1 MADDKMKG
9 DQDFKN
15 HSNNSTTS
23 PLQAKPASGLVSNP
37 FQTGKIFFII
47 SGLDVILF
55 EYCI

>member
-37 FQTGKIFFII
+37 SNPEF
-47 SGLDVILF
+47 SILTAF
-55 EYCI
+55 

>member
-23 PLQAKPASGLVSNP
+23 PLQAKPASGLVS
-37 FQTGKIFFII
+37 
-47 SGLDVILF
+47 
-55 EYCI
+55 CIVFPLYFGF

>member
-23 PLQAKPASGLVSNP
+23 PLQAKPASGLVSNS
-37 FQTGKIFFII
+37 FTAKC
-47 SGLDVILF
+47 SALTAL
-55 EYCI
+55 